1 MRKGVLIAVQCQ
13 RYNRPIGTK
22 SVQEACARKT
32 DDRPGTAVVI
42 GTSGFTPA
50 AIEGESL
57 SKRNSD
63 RIEKSRHGILSDV
76 SLRRNLVVEL
86 GPSA

>member
-1 MRKGVLIAVQCQ
+1 MREGVLIAVQCQ

-22 SVQEACARKT
+22 SVQEACAGKT
-32 DDRPGTAVVI
+32 HDRAGKAVVI

-50 AIEGESL
+50 AIEGESP

-63 RIEKSRHGILSDV
+63 RIEKS
-76 SLRRNLVVEL
+76 
-86 GPSA
+86 